1 MRFFYIYSYNPETRT
16 CVMSSES
23 FYSSW
28 TGSKQVPGAVSC
40 YRHHAGMR
48 SARCG

>member
-1 MRFFYIYSYNPETRT
+1 
-16 CVMSSES
+16 MSSES

-40 YRHHAGMR
+40 YRHHVGMR
-48 SARCG
+48 NSLPIIFKHRLSVKFI

>member
-1 MRFFYIYSYNPETRT
+1 
-16 CVMSSES
+16 MSSES

-48 SARCG
+48 NSLLSAFMYRLSVDLIYQIFHS